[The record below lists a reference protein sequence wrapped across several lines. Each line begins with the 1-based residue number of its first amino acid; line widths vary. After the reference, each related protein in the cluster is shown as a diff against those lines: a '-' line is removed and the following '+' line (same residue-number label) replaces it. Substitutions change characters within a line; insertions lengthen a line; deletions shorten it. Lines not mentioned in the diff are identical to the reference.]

1 MSPLIATFV
10 YGFAIYILFALEREK
25 GRKIS
30 PVLYIPAL
38 YLFTNGSRP
47 LAFWLGMQSGDAA
60 ALTQEGSPL
69 DVLVALG
76 LMIAGIVVLMKRQAA
91 IARLLQANAAVMPFL
106 MYCAISCSWSDDPI
120 IAFKRWF
127 RFLGT
132 FITVLVILTD
142 SDPSRALKWAL
153 TRVGFLLIPISV
165 LLIKYYPWIAR
176 SYDPWTG
183 RQMVS
188 GVATDK
194 NMLGMVCLVTG
205 LPAVVQLLSV
215 WQERKRRGVRRVI
228 AFGLIVAATIYLLS
242 LADSMTSLM
251 CFYMGCFVI
260 VAMTL
265 VKAARKSILVHLM
278 VFGIV
283 GAAFSVLFLHIG
295 ASGAMQQLGRDT
307 TFSGRTEIWAGLLRF
322 AGSPLVGTGFDSFWV
337 GDRLLRIWSAGGLL
351 AGINEAHNGYLEMY
365 LNLGW
370 IGILFLAALIVIGY
384 RNISLALR
392 SDREA
397 AILRLAFF
405 VVAIVYDFTEA
416 GFRTGS

>member
-194 NMLGMVCLVTG
+194 NMLGIGLSGNRAASGGSTSKCL
-205 LPAVVQLLSV
+205 
-215 WQERKRRGVRRVI
+215 RRGEE
-228 AFGLIVAATIYLLS
+228 
-242 LADSMTSLM
+242 
-251 CFYMGCFVI
+251 
-260 VAMTL
+260 
-265 VKAARKSILVHLM
+265 
-278 VFGIV
+278 
-283 GAAFSVLFLHIG
+283 
-295 ASGAMQQLGRDT
+295 
-307 TFSGRTEIWAGLLRF
+307 SGRAGPARDRVRSQSWPRRYICSHLLTR
-322 AGSPLVGTGFDSFWV
+322 
-337 GDRLLRIWSAGGLL
+337 
-351 AGINEAHNGYLEMY
+351 
-365 LNLGW
+365 
-370 IGILFLAALIVIGY
+370 
-384 RNISLALR
+384 
-392 SDREA
+392 
-397 AILRLAFF
+397 
-405 VVAIVYDFTEA
+405 
-416 GFRTGS
+416 